1 MPSTDVYTSSLLVEV
16 AGRALDAQL
25 SALLVHGRIV
35 DAASL
40 PDGFDLEFADTAG
53 DLLQKAGIAVGT
65 KLKLSV
71 SENGPGAPAVLV
83 EGEVTALE
91 REDLGGSLVTRVR
104 GLDASHR
111 LFRGRRVRA
120 FRDRTIS
127 DVVQEVGKAAGLRVR
142 VASTSTVHAQLSQD
156 NVSDWV
162 FLKRLADRVGYTF
175 SVSRGELICEPPTES
190 AEAPASNVGARSDAV
205 VLEHGQ
211 NVLHLRSTVTS
222 SEQVP
227 EVEVRGWDPAR
238 KEAVVSKAPAKTRS
252 AGLAVTPAAL
262 AETFKSPAFLVPSG
276 DGQTGSQDALA
287 KAVAE
292 RIAGGF
298 AELEALVL
306 GTTRIRTGTAVSV
319 RGYGAPFDGRYTV
332 TETVHEFSADLG
344 YTTRVHVTNA
354 SDRSLFGIASGVA
367 GAGGAGGAA
376 GGAGG
381 TSTRIFGVLPAIVSA
396 HGDDSGQRDA
406 RGMVSVK
413 IPALSDDFVSAW
425 ARLVQVGAGADRGTA
440 VMPEVGDEVLVAF
453 EGGDLDRPYVLG
465 GLYNGRD
472 LPKDPWAEIVKSGK
486 VVQRSFMSRTGMTIE
501 FGEDSGKEFA
511 QVTTNGRAQRVTLTQ
526 TADKGIEIISEGPV
540 QVTAKTDATVAAD
553 SGTVKLTGKTVEIS
567 ATTDLKLSAGTGAEL
582 KGATVKVAGDGST
595 EVSGANLALKGQAS
609 AEVSS
614 SGVMT
619 VRGSLVKIN

>member
-1 MPSTDVYTSSLLVEV
+1 MPSADVYTSLLLVEV
-16 AGRALDAQL
+16 DGRPLDAQL

-40 PDGFDLEFADTAG
+40 PDGFDLEFADNTG
-53 DLLQKAGIAVGT
+53 DLLAKAGIAIGKKV
-65 KLKLSV
+65 KLSV
-71 SENGPGAPAVLV
+71 SENGPGAPKVLV

-91 REDLGGSLVTRVR
+91 REDLGGSLITRVR

-120 FRDRTIS
+120 FLDRTVS
-127 DVVQEVGKAAGLRVR
+127 DVMTEVGTAAGLRVR
-142 VASTSTVHAQLSQD
+142 VSSTSTVHHQLSQD

-162 FLKRLADRVGYTF
+162 FLKRLADRIGYTF
-175 SVSRGELICEPPTES
+175 TVSRGELICEPPTAS
-190 AEAPASNVGARSDAV
+190 GDAPASNVGARSDAV
-205 VLEHGQ
+205 VLEHGM

-227 EVEVRGWDPAR
+227 EVVVRGWDPER
-238 KEAVVSKAPAKTRS
+238 KEVVVSKAPAKTRS
-252 AGLAVTPAAL
+252 AELSVTPASL
-262 AETFKSPAFLVPSG
+262 AEAFKSPPFLVPTG
-276 DGQTGSQDALA
+276 DGTTGAQDALA

-298 AELEALVL
+298 AELEALLL
-306 GTTRIRTGTAVSV
+306 GTAGIRSGTAVSV

-367 GAGGAGGAA
+367 GGVGGGA

-381 TSTRIFGVLPAIVSA
+381 TSPRIFGVLPAIVSA
-396 HGDDSGQRDA
+396 LGGGSGGSRDTK
-406 RGMVSVK
+406 GMVSLK
-413 IPALSDDFVSAW
+413 IPALSDDFVTGW
-425 ARLVQVGAGADRGTA
+425 ARLVQVGAGDHRGT
-440 VMPEVGDEVLVAF
+440 VTVPEVGDEVLVAF

-465 GLYNGRD
+465 GLYNG
-472 LPKDPWAEIVKSGK
+472 KDAPLDDWGESVKSGR
-486 VVQRSFMSRTGMTIE
+486 VIRRSFASRTGMTLD
-501 FGEDSGKEFA
+501 FGEDAGTEFV
-511 QVTTNGRAQRVTLTQ
+511 QITTNERAQRVTLTQ
-526 TADKGIEIISEGPV
+526 TSEKGIEIISEGPV
-540 QVTAKTDATVAAD
+540 KVTAKTDATLAAD
-553 SGTVKLTGKTVEIS
+553 SGTIKLTGKTIEIA

-582 KGATVKVAGDGST
+582 KGTTVKVAGDGST
-595 EVSGANLALKGQAS
+595 DVTGATVTVKGTGT

-614 SGVMT
+614 SGVTT